1 MKPLYCLKVSSGIA
15 RKGVPSAP
23 VQISGSKPACDV
35 KGNRLAYYLCDV
47 ARDPDG
53 TTYPRACKR
62 CESPC
67 AYGKRYLAITEARKE
82 NQHGKG
88 Q

>member
-1 MKPLYCLKVSSGIA
+1 MKPMYCLKVSSGIA

-23 VQISGSKPACDV
+23 VQTYGSKPACDV
-35 KGNRLAYYLCDV
+35 KEKKLADYLCEI
-47 ARDPDG
+47 ARDRRG
-53 TTYPRACKR
+53 IYPRACKI

-82 NQHGKG
+82 KQHGKG